1 MIRPP
6 TRSPLTYTLFP
17 YTTLVRSDVVL
28 HVDLDLDDVFVGGQ
42 DRHVV
47 AEGLDLGGGDLG
59 HALDRPRQLEVRAG
73 LEDPRELAEA
83 QHHAAFLL
91 GDQHETVEGQ
101 PQHQRQ
107 ADPAQ
112 RVAATAVE
120 HAAEVVEQ
128 AAEAA
133 SIAAAAA
140 PRFPWVATV
149 LSGPA
154 VIVLAGNVPGHATST
169 RGCAAATWATACGT
183 GDKVGRA
190 APGRSA
196 ARPHQPD

>member
-1 MIRPP
+1 MRI
-6 TRSPLTYTLFP
+6 SDWS
-17 YTTLVRSDVVL
+17 SDVCSS
-28 HVDLDLDDVFVGGQ
+28 DL
-42 DRHVV
+42 
-47 AEGLDLGGGDLG
+47 LGGGDLG

-140 PRFPWVATV
+140 TRFPWVATV

-154 VIVLAGNVPGHATST
+154 VLVLAGNVPGHASST
-169 RGCAAATWATACGT
+169 RGCGAATWATACGT
-183 GDKVGRA
+183 VYKVG
-190 APGRSA
+190 PGSPGSNAETGRELG
-196 ARPHQPD
+196 RERV